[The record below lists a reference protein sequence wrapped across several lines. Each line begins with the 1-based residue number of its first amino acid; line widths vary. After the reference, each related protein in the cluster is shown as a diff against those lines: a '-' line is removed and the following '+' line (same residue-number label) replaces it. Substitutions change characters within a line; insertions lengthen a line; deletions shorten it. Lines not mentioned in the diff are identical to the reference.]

1 MARLKNALLK
11 GLRGHVGNT
20 IFYTNGKQDCIRAS
34 PPEYNDANTPEQ
46 QKYRTR
52 LTVALRFY
60 QQLAETPLKSIWKIE
75 GHRLETNGFALFMKK
90 NTNLFTNKGKISD
103 FSRLQLGIGN
113 QQHVN
118 NMTASVDEQDNVTLL
133 WDDNSGC
140 PSALATDRL
149 MVVVL
154 FSNRSFT
161 PVILDNV
168 RSLREDG
175 YASFHLERKKKTKA
189 HIYCFFASQDGKH
202 FSNDKYF
209 KL

>member
-1 MARLKNALLK
+1 MAKHNNGLLR
-11 GLRGHVGNT
+11 GLRGRIGNT
-20 IFYTNGKQDCIRAS
+20 IFYKHGNQDCIRAA
-34 PPEYNDANTPEQ
+34 PLEYHDANTPEQ
-46 QKYRTR
+46 QRNRTR
-52 LTVALRFY
+52 LTIALRFY
-60 QQLAETPLKSIWKIE
+60 QQLAETPLKPIWKIE
-75 GHRLETNGFALFMKK
+75 GHRLKTNGFALFMK
-90 NTNLFTNKGKISD
+90 TNISMFTHEGKISD
-103 FSRLQLGIGN
+103 FSRLQLGIGK

-118 NMTASVDEQDNVTLL
+118 NMTASVDEQDNVTLQC
-133 WDDNSGC
+133 DDNSGC

-168 RSLREDG
+168 QALREDG
-175 YASFHLERKKKTKA
+175 YASFHLERKKRINA